1 MEDGVRSGAHRGVR
15 RGERGSGS
23 RSVSVSARGSA
34 KDGGE
39 RIEIEVRRRP
49 SCLVGVGVESS
60 GGGEGGERL
69 QTEEEKCLDWE
80 LTTARQ
86 LSTFLIIIKKKQQLV

>member
-34 KDGGE
+34 TDGGE

-60 GGGEGGERL
+60 GGGEGGAAPDRGGEMFGL
-69 QTEEEKCLDWE
+69 GAYYCSATQH
-80 LTTARQ
+80 
-86 LSTFLIIIKKKQQLV
+86 FFNYY